1 MKKSLSLI
9 LLTLILLTSNVTSF
23 ANTEVWGVDDTN
35 GTVSIQWTEQI
46 TSKLLLLVEKDG
58 KRYTYPVVDSDINQF
73 PLQMGNGT
81 YTVRL
86 MENIT
91 GTKYKELTRTTAS
104 IDLEEDRNVYLNS
117 IQDIEWNENQAAIKK
132 AKELT
137 VGLKSDEAK
146 VKAIYNYITKNF
158 VYDYQKAK
166 TVTSGYFPSVDS
178 TFTNKSG
185 ICYDYSSLFAAMLR
199 SVNVP
204 TKLVKGYSSVTKDIY
219 HAWNEVYV
227 NGEWKVI
234 DTTVDAPSVQSE
246 RATVMYKAPSTYKA
260 ERFY

>member
-9 LLTLILLTSNVTSF
+9 LIVLIMFTSNAPSF
-23 ANTEVWGVDDTN
+23 ANTEVWSVNNTL
-35 GTVSIQWTEQI
+35 GTVSIQWTQQI
-46 TSKLLLLVEKDG
+46 TNKLLLLVEKDG
-58 KRYTYPVVDSDINQF
+58 KRYTYPVVDSDVNQF

-104 IDLEEDRNVYLNS
+104 LNLVDVQSVYLNS

-132 AKELT
+132 ASELT
-137 VGLKSDEAK
+137 KGLKTDSEK
-146 VKAIYNYITKNF
+146 VKAIYQYVTKNF
-158 VYDYQKAK
+158 VYDYQKAR
-166 TVTSGYFPSVDS
+166 TVTSGYFPNVES
-178 TFTNKSG
+178 TFVNKSG

-199 SVNVP
+199 SVDVP
-204 TKLVKGYSSVTKDIY
+204 TKLVKGYSDITKDVY

-234 DTTVDAPSVQSE
+234 DTTVDAPTVQSN
-246 RATVMYKAPSTYKA
+246 RSTVMYKAPSTYRA